1 MMFNSQSME
10 KTLPLAL
17 TVLSLFLVR
26 KRIMAFLI
34 FYFGIVCSS
43 KIEPVQIY
51 S

>member
-10 KTLPLAL
+10 KILPLAL

-26 KRIMAFLI
+26 KRIMDFLI